1 MPNQK
6 HALGLLPDPPDEQDY
21 KFKALKLKLK
31 RRLPAELPPSVDLGA
46 LMSPIR
52 DQGSLGSCTAF
63 AVGVG
68 LAESI
73 GIEHLR
79 DPFIGLSPLFL
90 YYVTRARARNTRE
103 DTGATLR
110 GTMKSM
116 AKVGTCPEERWPYEI
131 DKFAKRPPIKAYR
144 DTDRFKFRNYY
155 RVTDFED
162 IKIAVAAKNPVA
174 LGIMIYSSFETA
186 KVAKGGMVPL
196 PNKRR
201 EDFLG
206 GHAVL
211 IMGYD
216 DEKKLIKVRNSWGEG
231 WGDKGY
237 FYLPYDWFDP
247 DLDLASDMWTATL

>member
-1 MPNQK
+1 MAKQK
-6 HALGLLPDPPDEQDY
+6 HAFGLLPDPPDEQDY
-21 KFKALKLKLK
+21 KFKVIRPKLK
-31 RRLPAELPPSVDLGA
+31 RAVPTLPKSADLGD

-52 DQGSLGSCTAF
+52 DQGQLGACTAF

-68 LAESI
+68 LGESI

-90 YYVTRARARNTRE
+90 YYVTRARARNTKE

-110 GTMKSM
+110 GTMKTMS
-116 AKVGTCPEERWPYEI
+116 KVGTCPETMWPYDIE
-131 DKFAKRPPIKAYR
+131 KFAKRPPIKAYK
-144 DTDRFKFRNYY
+144 DTARFQFKNYY

-186 KVAKGGMVPL
+186 KVAKDGLVPM

-201 EDFLG
+201 EQLLG

-216 DEKKLIKVRNSWGEG
+216 DDKKLVKVRNSWGTS

-247 DLDLASDMWTATL
+247 DQDLASDMWTATL